1 MKGKH
6 YNRSF
11 RVHKAVL
18 VSLERL
24 LFNTFQQHAE
34 VAPLIR
40 KAKKELREIVLNLNS
55 DACEISDANNSLQ
68 ELAQRYFMFKED
80 VRQGKLGKTS
90 QFWIFYM
97 DAVWTVLQ
105 CLRATKTNDLQ
116 LHILCLE
123 KMCPLF
129 FSMDHPNYA
138 RFLTAYILLLLN
150 LDISHPGGNE
160 LLRQKGFSVCRSTVP
175 GSRNAV
181 DLTIQ
186 QTIKRQAKSK
196 GEIVGFSQN
205 GAAYYKWCITR
216 HKRASL
222 VAVLLEE
229 TGLVPKMIHIKI
241 TNYLR

>member
-1 MKGKH
+1 
-6 YNRSF
+6 
-11 RVHKAVL
+11 
-18 VSLERL
+18 
-24 LFNTFQQHAE
+24 
-34 VAPLIR
+34 
-40 KAKKELREIVLNLNS
+40 
-55 DACEISDANNSLQ
+55 
-68 ELAQRYFMFKED
+68 MFKED

-97 DAVWTVLQ
+97 DTVWTVLQ

-160 LLRQKGFSVCRSTVP
+160 LLQQKGFSVCRSTIP

-181 DLTIQ
+181 DLTID
-186 QTIKRQAKSK
+186 QTINRQAKSK
-196 GEIVGFSQN
+196 GGIVGFSQN
-205 GAAYYKWCITR
+205 VAAYNK
-216 HKRASL
+216 
-222 VAVLLEE
+222 
-229 TGLVPKMIHIKI
+229 
-241 TNYLR
+241 